1 MLPVCTRVRTVA
13 RAIATLLAILPVS
26 PAAAV
31 AMQVGDTA
39 RSCAAMRTTPVPAA
53 PRAGTLFR
61 VRVILPAAFSDS
73 QHGGITGTVAGE
85 PLHFVQRGDTLE
97 SLAAMPVDSSDGTS
111 LSLSCAD
118 ASGTAVITSTRIDAS
133 DGAYKLEKLTVA
145 PRFGT
150 PPDSAVAARMRR
162 EAEQSAAVSRGSHDT
177 PRLWSTT
184 FLAPRDGR
192 VTSGFGNGRTFN
204 GEVTSRHTGT
214 DYAGAIGAPVRAI
227 NRGIVRIV
235 DAFYLGGNVVYIDH
249 GGGMVSAYL
258 HLSRQDVAV
267 GDTVARGQVIG
278 RVGATGRVTGPHLHL
293 ITRYGAVSVDA
304 SSVIGKQ

>member
-1 MLPVCTRVRTVA
+1 MNNSLYMLPLVSA
-13 RAIATLLAILPVS
+13 FAIS
-26 PAAAV
+26 GAAAQ
-31 AMQVGDTA
+31 QVDTTKSA
-39 RSCAAMRTTPVPAA
+39 CVGLRTEFVPAA

-61 VRVILPAAFSDS
+61 VRVVAPLAARTVDS
-73 QHGGITGTVAGE
+73 TTRRITGDVAGE

-97 SLAAMPVDSSDGTS
+97 SLAAMPVDSSNGVG
-111 LSLSCAD
+111 LSLTCTD
-118 ASGTAVITSTRIDAS
+118 ASGGVLAYTDRIRAT
-133 DGAYKLEKLTVA
+133 DGAYRLEKLSVA

-150 PPDSAVAARMRR
+150 QPDSAVAARMRR
-162 EAEQSAAVSRGSHDT
+162 EAEQSAAVSRGAHDT
-177 PRLWSTT
+177 PRMWTSA
-184 FLAPRDGR
+184 FLAPRDTR

-214 DYAGAIGAPVRAI
+214 DYAGAVGTPVRAI

-249 GGGMVSAYL
+249 GAGIVSAYL

-267 GDTVARGQVIG
+267 GDTVSRGQVIG
-278 RVGATGRVTGPHLHL
+278 RTGATGRVTGPHLHL

-304 SSVIGKQ
+304 VTLIGRQ